1 VTAGVVCPL
10 HHMKRTISQFGMI
23 SLSNGNLQL
32 EMLAYSLNDWHRT
45 QWDYGTLVSTQA
57 AEVMAAVT
65 SLPVDLQ
72 IRAIGRIYNVDP
84 EALTGGNAATPQ
96 REHYSTGGAGFT
108 EAGVPDGY
116 DTAAGSVIGYRS
128 WKVTTAPDGDHA
140 RYLVGAY
147 GNMWPHADSPGHRYT
162 AWCKSRGCKSV
173 PNEDGCGC
181 GFWAYWEPGRSSYQ
195 LTVIGAIEGS
205 GKVILGEDGF
215 RCQHAVIRGFA
226 PADPLKLE
234 SLRNTL
240 SWYHAPVY
248 DDVTALFNAVGND
261 QLYSPLARDVAVL
274 SQVPQ
279 RALEAYLRLLDLI
292 ADITD
297 KCDPGPFQS
306 HYLALEK
313 SFGSSR
319 TNPAQRYHD
328 KMALMQEQALTNA
341 ALATQRARL
350 SHPT

>member
-1 VTAGVVCPL
+1 MV
-10 HHMKRTISQFGMI
+10 
-23 SLSNGNLQL
+23 SLSSGNLQL
-32 EMLAYSLNDWHRT
+32 ELLAYSLNDWHRT

-72 IRAIGRIYNVDP
+72 IRAIGRIYNVNP
-84 EALTGGNAATPQ
+84 ETLTGGKPATPQ
-96 REHYSTGGAGFT
+96 REHRSTGDAGFT

-128 WKVTTAPDGDHA
+128 WKVTTAPDGHHA

-147 GNMWPHADSPGHRYT
+147 AVMWPHADSPGHRYT
-162 AWCKSRGCKSV
+162 AKCGSRGCESV

-181 GFWAYWEPGRSSYQ
+181 GFWAYWEPGHSSYQ

-226 PADPLKLE
+226 PTNSLTLE

-261 QLYSPLARDVAVL
+261 QLYSPLARDVAVF

-297 KCDPGPFQS
+297 KCEPGPLQS
-306 HYLALEK
+306 HYLKAGKELHFFVAK
-313 SFGSSR
+313 
-319 TNPAQRYHD
+319 PAKQYHD
-328 KMALMQEQALTNA
+328 KMALIQERALTNA
-341 ALATQRARL
+341 ALVTQRARL
-350 SHPT
+350 SRPT